1 MDNSPVPRPM
11 PPALVLT
18 AGLGTRLAPLTDVRA
33 KPAVPVAGVPLV
45 TRVLRWL
52 AEQGVTSTVLNLHHR
67 PETITRHVG
76 HGSDVGLHVRYSWE
90 STLLGTAG
98 GARHA
103 LDLLGERFFIVN
115 GDTLTD
121 VDLGGLLE
129 AHERADA
136 AVTLAVSDNPDP
148 SRYGGVVVDDGSRVT
163 GFTRTGQPAG
173 HFPGVQIVCASAF
186 ASLADGEPAATVGQL
201 YDTLIQSRAGAVS
214 AHRVGAVAFYDVGTP
229 TDYHATC
236 LAIASHERHTTVP
249 RGSDSWVHPTAVLSG
264 TIVWDDVRI
273 DEGCHLTDCIVADGV
288 RLRPGTR
295 AERQMIIATTDGVT
309 CTPLDPAS

>member
-1 MDNSPVPRPM
+1 MDNSPVTSQL

-18 AGLGTRLAPLTDVRA
+18 AGRGTRLAPLTDVRA

-52 AEQGVTSTVLNLHHR
+52 ARQGITSTVLNLHHR
-67 PETITRHVG
+67 PETITRRVG
-76 HGSDVGLHVRYSWE
+76 HGGDVGLRVRYSWE

-103 LDLLGERFFIVN
+103 LDLLGDRFFIVN

-121 VDLGGLLE
+121 LDLGELLD

-136 AVTLAVSDNPDP
+136 AVTLAVSDHPDP
-148 SRYGGVVVDDGSRVT
+148 SRYGGVLVDAAGCVT
-163 GFTRTGQPAG
+163 GFTGAGQPAG
-173 HFPGVQIVCASAF
+173 HFPGVQIVRASAF

-201 YDTLIQSRAGAVS
+201 YDALIQRQTGSVS
-214 AHRVGAVAFYDVGTP
+214 AHQVGAAAFYDVGTP
-229 TDYHATC
+229 TDYRATC
-236 LAIASHERHTTVP
+236 LAITADEGFSTIPH
-249 RGSDSWVHPTAVLSG
+249 GSNSWVHPSAVLER

-273 DEGCHLTDCIVADGV
+273 DKECHLTDCIVADGV

-295 AERQMIIATTDGVT
+295 IERQMIVATTDGVT
-309 CTPLDPAS
+309 CAPLDGDS